1 MPVRCAHPDC
11 QRWPFQ
17 HGLCKAH
24 KGYTPGQEGN
34 ALAPV
39 DTGAKASAATKAPA
53 SAPPSTGKPDESRSN
68 AKLGEVGV
76 MTHHGNDPYVPGL
89 LTLRLTATV
98 QMCMCVCMCVCVW
111 CQ

>member
-24 KGYTPGQEGN
+24 KGYTPGQEGD

-39 DTGAKASAATKAPA
+39 DAGAEASAATKAPA
-53 SAPPSTGKPDESRSN
+53 SAPPPTGKADESRS
-68 AKLGEVGV
+68 AKQHGKAGAEQRKLFVLCGICLLHPRKNTSDVLGSTDLARGQA
-76 MTHHGNDPYVPGL
+76 G
-89 LTLRLTATV
+89 
-98 QMCMCVCMCVCVW
+98 
-111 CQ
+111 